1 MSAVDVAKA
10 ALQRIAARDNELNCF
25 TTVTAETALADA
37 ERIDREIAQGKNPGS
52 LAGVPF
58 AVKNLFDIAG
68 LTTLAGAK
76 INAEN
81 PPAIQEATA
90 VARLKQA
97 GAVLVGALNMD
108 EYAYGFVT
116 ENSHYGATHN
126 PHDLKRVAG
135 GSSGGSAAA
144 VAAGLVPLTLGSD
157 TNGSIR
163 VPAALCGVFGLK
175 PTYGRLSRA
184 GVALFSS
191 SLDHVGPFARSVR
204 DIATTFD
211 VLQGEDER
219 DPVCTKHPPVETRRQ
234 SPDATPLNGG
244 NLRTGVAPE
253 GNPPAALARHG
264 ASLQNQG
271 ASLQNIDGIRIAIAG
286 DYFLKGASP
295 EALEAVQRVADALDV
310 TQSVTIPET
319 HRARAAAFVI
329 TACEGANL
337 HLEKLRSRP
346 QDFDPAT
353 RDRFLAGALIPS
365 SWYIQAQRFRR
376 WYRETVREIFQK
388 VDAILAP
395 TTPIPA
401 PLIGQ
406 QTMILDGEEI
416 LVRPHLGLFTQ
427 PFSFIGLPVLSVP
440 IQRPNALPLGVQLIG
455 APYNEGLLLQIAS
468 VLEAKGVV

>member
-1 MSAVDVAKA
+1 MNLEQADAVAIAAAVREGKVSAVEVAKA
-10 ALQRIAARDNELNCF
+10 ALQRIAARDSELNCF
-25 TTVTAETALADA
+25 TTVTAETTLADA

-81 PPAIQEATA
+81 PPAIQDATA

-144 VAAGLVPLTLGSD
+144 IAAGLVPLTLGSD

-204 DIATTFD
+204 DIATAFD

-219 DPVCTKHPPVETRRQ
+219 DPVCTKRPPVEF
-234 SPDATPLNGG
+234 SDAT
-244 NLRTGVAPE
+244 
-253 GNPPAALARHG
+253 
-264 ASLQNQG
+264 SLQNHDT
-271 ASLQNIDGIRIAIAG
+271 SVQNIDGLRIAIAG
-286 DYFLKGASP
+286 NYFVKGASP
-295 EALEAVQRVADALDV
+295 EALEAVQRVAHALDV
-310 TQSVTIPET
+310 TESVTIPEA

-365 SWYIQAQRFRR
+365 NWYIQAQRFRR
-376 WYRETVREIFQK
+376 WYRDRVTEIFQK
-388 VDAILAP
+388 VDVILAP
-395 TTPIPA
+395 TTQISA

-427 PFSFIGLPVLSVP
+427 PLSFIGLPVLSVP
-440 IQRPNALPLGVQLIG
+440 IQRPNTLPLGVQLIA
-455 APYNEGLLLQIAS
+455 APYNEAVILRVAS
-468 VLEAKGVV
+468 VLESKGVVSAPVV

>member
-1 MSAVDVAKA
+1 MNDALSIANAVRQGKVSAVDVAEATLK
-10 ALQRIAARDNELNCF
+10 RIAARDNELNCF
-25 TTVTAETALADA
+25 TAVIAESAMQDA
-37 ERIDREIAQGKNPGS
+37 ARIDEEIAQGNYPGM

-58 AVKNLFDIAG
+58 AVKNLFDVAG
-68 LTTLAGAK
+68 LTTLAGSK

-81 PPAIQEATA
+81 PPAVKDATA

-116 ENSHYGATHN
+116 ENSHYGATRN
-126 PHDLKRVAG
+126 PHDLSRVAG

-163 VPAALCGVFGLK
+163 VPAAFCGIFGLK

-191 SLDHVGPFARSVR
+191 SFDHIGHFATSVR
-204 DIATTFD
+204 DIAMVFD
-211 VLQGEDER
+211 VLQGEDDR
-219 DPVCTKHPPVETRRQ
+219 DPICTKRPSVETLHV
-234 SPDATPLNGG
+234 T
-244 NLRTGVAPE
+244 
-253 GNPPAALARHG
+253 
-264 ASLQNQG
+264 SLQNHVT
-271 ASLQNIDGIRIAIAG
+271 SLQNIDNFRIAIAD
-286 DYFLKGASP
+286 DYFLKGANP
-295 EALEAVQRVADALDV
+295 EALAAVEQVARALDV
-310 TQSVTIPET
+310 TEYVTIPEAD
-319 HRARAAAFVI
+319 RARAAAFVI
-329 TACEGANL
+329 TASEGANL
-337 HLEKLRSRP
+337 HLEQLRSRP

-376 WYRETVREIFQK
+376 WYRDRVREIFQN
-388 VDAILAP
+388 VDVIIAP
-395 TTPIPA
+395 TTPCSA

-416 LVRPHLGLFTQ
+416 LVRPHLGLYTQ
-427 PFSFIGLPVLSVP
+427 PLSFIGLPVLSVP
-440 IQRPNALPLGVQLIG
+440 IQQQNGLPLGVQLIA
-455 APYNEGLLLQIAS
+455 APYNEALILQVAF
-468 VLEAKGVV
+468 VLEAKGIVSATGV